1 MESFKNVSFGFLDN
15 IIKNDL
21 RNNGIKKIHTRFPP
35 EPNGLLHIGHAK
47 AISINFGIA
56 KKYGGICNL
65 RFDDT
70 NPSKEEESYIEAI
83 KEDIKWLGFDWEDR
97 LFYASEYFDQMY
109 NYALKLIKIGKA
121 YVCQLSAEEIRKN
134 RGTLIEKGIN
144 SPYRDRSIEE
154 NSMLFEAMKKGEI
167 SEGKMVLR
175 AKINMGSPNLN
186 MRDPVIYRVM
196 KTQHHIT
203 DNDWYIYPMYDF
215 AHPIEDAL
223 EGITHSFCSLEF
235 EDHRPL
241 YEWVLEEFEA
251 PYLPKQREFARLNIN
266 YTITSKRSL
275 RYLVEHN
282 IVSGWDDPRM
292 PTIKGLRKRGYTP
305 KSIRKFVLEAGI
317 SKNNSIIDMNQ
328 LEAIIRKDL
337 NYEAKRAMVIL
348 DPLKLIID
356 NFSEIETLWLEGD
369 INPEQKELGKRK
381 VPFTKELYIEKD
393 DFFIEPP
400 KGFHRLY
407 PGNEVRLKDAFYIM
421 CNSYDLD
428 ENGNVIVVHCT
439 YDPKSKGG
447 WSNDGRKVKG
457 TIHWVSVFHAVKG
470 IARIYDRLFNVE
482 LPEDGAY
489 ESAIN
494 KNSLIEQTVYLEPY
508 LLSSKPE
515 EHFQFLR
522 KGYFV
527 RDRNSNENELIF
539 NKIVSLKESFKVKKT
554 ID

>member
-15 IIKNDL
+15 IIKGDL
-21 RNNGIKKIHTRFPP
+21 AKGDIKKIHTRFSP
-35 EPNGLLHIGHAK
+35 EPNGFLHIGHAK
-47 AISINFGIA
+47 AISVNFGIA

-70 NPSKEEESYIEAI
+70 NPSKEEEHYIEAI
-83 KEDIKWLGFDWEDR
+83 KEDIEWLGFDWGNR

-109 NYALKLIKIGKA
+109 NYACKLIKMGKA
-121 YVCQLSAEEIRKN
+121 YVCQLSAEEISKN
-134 RGTLIEKGIN
+134 RGTLTEKGIN
-144 SPYRDRSIEE
+144 SPYRDRSVEE

-167 SEGKMVLR
+167 PEGKMVLR
-175 AKINMGSPNLN
+175 AKINMGSPNFN

-196 KTQHHIT
+196 KAHHHNT
-203 DNDWYIYPMYDF
+203 GNDWCIYPMYDF
-215 AHPIEDAL
+215 AHPIEDVL

-241 YEWVLEEFEA
+241 YEWVLEEFEV

-266 YTITSKRSL
+266 YTVMSKRKL

-292 PTIKGLRKRGYTP
+292 PTIQALRKRGYTP

-317 SKNNSIIDMNQ
+317 AKNNSIIDMNQ
-328 LEAIIRKDL
+328 LAATIREDL

-348 DPLKLIID
+348 DPLKVIID
-356 NFSEIETLWLEGD
+356 NFNETETLWLEGD

-381 VPFTKELYIEKD
+381 IPFTKELYVEKD

-400 KGFHRLY
+400 KDFRRLY
-407 PGNEVRLKDAFYIM
+407 PGNEVRLKDAFYVM

-428 ENGNVIVVHCT
+428 ENGNVIAVHCT

-447 WSNDGRKVKG
+447 WSADGRKVKG
-457 TIHWVSVFHAVKG
+457 TIHWVSVPHAVKG
-470 IARIYDRLFNVE
+470 TAMLYNRLFNVE

-489 ESAIN
+489 EAAIN
-494 KNSLIEQTVYLEPY
+494 ENSLIEQTVYLEPY
-508 LLSSKPE
+508 LLESQTE

-539 NKIVSLKESFKVKKT
+539 NRIVSLKESFKIKK
-554 ID
+554 

>member
-1 MESFKNVSFGFLDN
+1 MESFENVSFGFLDN
-15 IIKNDL
+15 IIEDDL
-21 RNNGIKKIHTRFPP
+21 AKGDIKKIHTRFPP
-35 EPNGLLHIGHAK
+35 EPNGFLHIGHAK
-47 AISINFGIA
+47 AISVNFGIA
-56 KKYGGICNL
+56 KKYDGICNL

-70 NPSKEEESYIEAI
+70 NPSKEEEHYIEAI
-83 KEDIKWLGFDWEDR
+83 KEDIEWLGFDWENR

-109 NYALKLIKIGKA
+109 NYACKLIKMGKA
-121 YVCQLSAEEIRKN
+121 YVCQLSAEEIREN
-134 RGTLIEKGIN
+134 RGTLTEKGIN
-144 SPYRDRSIEE
+144 SPYRNRSVEE

-167 SEGKMVLR
+167 PEGEMVLR

-196 KTQHHIT
+196 KAHHHNAG
-203 DNDWYIYPMYDF
+203 NDWCIYPMYDF

-241 YEWVLEEFEA
+241 YEWVLEEFET

-266 YTITSKRSL
+266 YTVMSKRKL

-292 PTIKGLRKRGYTP
+292 PTIQGLRKRGYTP

-317 SKNNSIIDMNQ
+317 AKNNSIIDMNQ
-328 LEAIIRKDL
+328 LEATIREDL
-337 NYEAKRAMVIL
+337 NYEAKRAMAVL
-348 DPLKLIID
+348 DPLKVIIN
-356 NFSEIETLWLEGD
+356 NFNETETLWLEGD

-381 VPFTKELYIEKD
+381 IPFTKELYVEKD

-400 KGFHRLY
+400 KGFRRLY
-407 PGNEVRLKDAFYIM
+407 PGNEVRLKDAFYVM

-428 ENGNVIVVHCT
+428 ENGNVIAIHCT

-447 WSNDGRKVKG
+447 WSDDGRKVKG
-457 TIHWVSVFHAVKG
+457 TIHWVSVPHAVKG
-470 IARIYDRLFNVE
+470 TAMLYNRLFNVE

-489 ESAIN
+489 EAAIN
-494 KNSLIEQTVYLEPY
+494 ENSLIERTVYLEPY
-508 LLSSKPE
+508 LLESQPE

-527 RDRNSNENELIF
+527 RDRNSDENELIF
-539 NKIVSLKESFKVKKT
+539 NRIVSLKESFKVKK
-554 ID
+554 